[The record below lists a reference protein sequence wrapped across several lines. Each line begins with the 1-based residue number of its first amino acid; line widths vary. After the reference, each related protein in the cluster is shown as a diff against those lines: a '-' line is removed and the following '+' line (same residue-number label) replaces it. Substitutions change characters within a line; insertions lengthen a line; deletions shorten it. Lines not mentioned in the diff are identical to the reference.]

1 MKNIILAMLSVFVIF
16 FCSSVSTDSFA
27 EIDSRED
34 VLDAQGIDIASL
46 KEQLVAME
54 ETIKKQQEMI
64 NVLKDKIETKEEVA
78 EISKPMNREEREIE
92 RVIDNYLA
100 KSDTREKM
108 IEAGLTPKLDLGYKG
123 GFYARTLDDKFYTKI
138 RNRLQF
144 RYKYTDR
151 DVGATDS
158 IPDEDESTFDYR
170 RVRTYISGHAYNKN
184 IKYQLQ
190 FDSTADDVDL
200 KDAYID
206 ITYIPWA
213 NIWAGQGK
221 VFDREFLTSSSTL
234 QLIDRSSVSEEFRFQ
249 GDERKRG
256 VAIHSNK
263 ILDGKIDYLVGAY
276 NPQPRAT
283 DNNINTLL
291 YMARASYYPF
301 GPFESYKQSDLEY
314 TEAFKAYISGGFAFE
329 QIGTNER
336 PASGKDEV
344 DHTQFIGEFGF
355 KYKGLSLISEYHNRK
370 RSVLDTLEDDALD
383 RVLLGFS
390 STSSIGEVPAAT
402 ALHDQ
407 GFFVQAGYFL
417 IPKRL
422 EIAGR
427 YEIIDFDDQHPADGL
442 MGRVDSK
449 KFYTAGLTY
458 FFHDREHKIQINYI
472 HKDEDLSGTFFGEND
487 ENVFLTQYQ
496 LYF

>member
-1 MKNIILAMLSVFVIF
+1 MKNAILVALSVFVLIF
-16 FCSSVSTDSFA
+16 FSSVSINSFA
-27 EIDSRED
+27 EIDPRGD
-34 VLDAQGIDIASL
+34 TQGAQDLDISGL
-46 KEQLVAME
+46 KRQLEAME
-54 ETIKKQQEMI
+54 ETIKKQQGMI
-64 NVLKDKIETKEEVA
+64 NALKDKIETKEKVA
-78 EISKPMNREEREIE
+78 EISNSTYRDENEIE

-123 GFYARTLDDKFYTKI
+123 GFYVKTLDDKFYTKI

-170 RVRTYISGHAYNKN
+170 RVRTYISGHAYDKN
-184 IKYQLQ
+184 IKFQLQ

-206 ITYIPWA
+206 LTYVPWA
-213 NIWAGQGK
+213 NLWAGQGK

-234 QLIDRSSVSEEFRFQ
+234 QLIDRSEVSAEFRFQ

-263 ILDGKIDYLVGAY
+263 ILEGKIDYLVGAY
-276 NPQPRAT
+276 NPQTRST
-283 DNNINTLL
+283 DNDINTML

-314 TEAFKAYISGGFAFE
+314 TESFKAYISGGFAFE

-336 PASGKDEV
+336 PESGKDEV
-344 DHTQFIGEFGF
+344 DHTQFLGEFGF

-370 RSVLDTLEDDALD
+370 RSVLDALETDDGG
-383 RVLLGFS
+383 LLGLG
-390 STSSIGEVPAAT
+390 TIGEVPAAT

-427 YEIIDFDDQHPADGL
+427 YEIIDFDNDHPEAEL
-442 MGRVDSK
+442 IGRVDNK
-449 KFYTAGLTY
+449 TFYTAGLTY
-458 FFHDREHKIQINYI
+458 FFHGRRHKVQVNYI
-472 HKDEDLSGTFFGEND
+472 HKDEDLSGAFFGEND

-496 LYF
+496 IYF

>member
-1 MKNIILAMLSVFVIF
+1 MKNFTLTTLSIFIFLVCISISFTFQPSIVLAGNVHGSQDPDLSDF
-16 FCSSVSTDSFA
+16 
-27 EIDSRED
+27 
-34 VLDAQGIDIASL
+34 
-46 KEQLVAME
+46 KKQLESME

-64 NVLKDKIETKEEVA
+64 NALKDKIESKEKVVSNHA
-78 EISKPMNREEREIE
+78 PGYFEENEIE

-108 IEAGLTPKLDLGYKG
+108 IEAGLTPKLDLGYKE
-123 GFYARTLDDKFYTKI
+123 GFYVKTLDDKFYTKI

-144 RYKYTDR
+144 RYKYTDS
-151 DVGATDS
+151 DIGATDS
-158 IPDEDESTFDYR
+158 IPEEDESTFDYR

-200 KDAYID
+200 KDAYMD

-314 TEAFKAYISGGFAFE
+314 TESFKAYISGGFAFE

-336 PASGKDEV
+336 PESTTTGGKDEV

-370 RSVLDTLEDDALD
+370 RSLLDALETTD
-383 RVLLGFS
+383 GGLLGLG
-390 STSSIGEVPAAT
+390 TIGTVPANT

-407 GFFVQAGYFL
+407 GFFVQTGYFL

-427 YEIIDFDDQHPADGL
+427 YEIIDYDNDHPEAGL
-442 MGRVDSK
+442 IGRVDNRT
-449 KFYTAGLTY
+449 FYTTGITY
-458 FFHDREHKIQINYI
+458 FFHDRKHKVQVNYI
-472 HKDEDLSGTFFGEND
+472 HKDEDLSGAFFGDND
-487 ENVFLTQYQ
+487 ENAFLTQYQ
-496 LYF
+496 IYF